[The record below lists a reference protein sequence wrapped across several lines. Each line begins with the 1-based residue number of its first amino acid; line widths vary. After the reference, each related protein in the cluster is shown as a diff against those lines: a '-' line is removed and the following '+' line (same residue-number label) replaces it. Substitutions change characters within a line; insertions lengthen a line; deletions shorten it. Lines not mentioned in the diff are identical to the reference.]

1 MQFDII
7 EKGQYTIVQINEG
20 RFDAKLAPA
29 FREQLEQVKGN
40 IRDHLHLVL
49 DLGQVRFMDSCG
61 LGAVMGA
68 YKMLRN
74 TKISI
79 ANPQKPVTDLLKL
92 TRMDKLILSHPTI
105 EDALAPTA

>member
-7 EKGQYTIVQINEG
+7 EKGQYTIVQVNEG

-29 FREQLEQVKGN
+29 FREQLERIKGN
-40 IRDHLHLVL
+40 IREQLVL
-49 DLGQVRFMDSCG
+49 DLGQVRFMDSSG

-79 ANPQKPVTDLLKL
+79 VNPQKPVIDLLKL

>member
-1 MQFDII
+1 MQFEII
-7 EKGQYTIVQINEG
+7 EKGQYTVIQVNEA
-20 RFDAKLAPA
+20 RFDARLAPS
-29 FREQLEQVKGN
+29 FREELEKIKGN
-40 IRDHLHLVL
+40 IREHLVL
-49 DLGQVRFMDSCG
+49 DLSAVRFMDSSG

-79 ANPQKPVTDLLKL
+79 VNPQKPIVDLLKL

-105 EDALAPTA
+105 EAALTTTA

>member
-1 MQFDII
+1 M
-7 EKGQYTIVQINEG
+7 
-20 RFDAKLAPA
+20 
-29 FREQLEQVKGN
+29 RE
-40 IRDHLHLVL
+40 HLVL
-49 DLGQVRFMDSCG
+49 DLGNVRFMDSSG

-79 ANPQKPVTDLLKL
+79 VNPQKPILDLLKL

-105 EDALAPTA
+105 EAAVAATA

>member
-7 EKGQYTIVQINEG
+7 EKGQYTIIQVNEG

-29 FREQLEQVKGN
+29 FREQIALIRGN
-40 IRDHLHLVL
+40 IREQLVL
-49 DLGQVRFMDSCG
+49 DLGQVRFMDSSG

-68 YKMLRN
+68 YKMLSN
-74 TKISI
+74 IKISI
-79 ANPQKPVTDLLKL
+79 VNPQKTVIDLLKL

-105 EDALAPTA
+105 EDALASTA

>member
-1 MQFDII
+1 MQFNII
-7 EKGQYTIVQINEG
+7 EKGQYTIIQVNEG
-20 RFDAKLAPA
+20 RFDAKLAPV
-29 FREQLEQVKGN
+29 FREQLALIKGN
-40 IRDHLHLVL
+40 IREQLVL
-49 DLGQVRFMDSCG
+49 DLGQVRFMDSSG

-79 ANPQKPVTDLLKL
+79 VNPQKPVIDLLKL

-105 EDALAPTA
+105 EDALAPTV

>member
-7 EKGQYTIVQINEG
+7 EKGQYTIIQVNEG

-29 FREQLEQVKGN
+29 FREQIALIKGN
-40 IRDHLHLVL
+40 IREQLVL

-68 YKMLRN
+68 YKMLSN
-74 TKISI
+74 IKISI
-79 ANPQKPVTDLLKL
+79 VNPQKTVIDLLKL

-105 EDALAPTA
+105 EDALASTA

>member
-1 MQFDII
+1 M
-7 EKGQYTIVQINEG
+7 
-20 RFDAKLAPA
+20 
-29 FREQLEQVKGN
+29 
-40 IRDHLHLVL
+40 VL
-49 DLGQVRFMDSCG
+49 DLGNVRFMDSSG

-79 ANPQKPVTDLLKL
+79 VNPQKPILDLLKL

-105 EDALAPTA
+105 EAAVAATA

>member
-40 IRDHLHLVL
+40 IRDHLVL
-49 DLGQVRFMDSCG
+49 DLGQVRFMDSSG

-79 ANPQKPVTDLLKL
+79 VNPQKPVTDLLKL

-105 EDALAPTA
+105 EDALAPTD